1 MDGLGWA
8 QMLKR
13 ALPALS
19 ALLLSGCSFFGSD
32 ADPALWVVKDDDTT
46 VYLFGTVHVLKPGT
60 RWFDDGVRDAFDASD
75 ELVLEIAKPDP
86 GAIAALTAQLGTR
99 GGPPF
104 APEVDAAA
112 QKLGMAKGEIDGM
125 EPWLAAL
132 TLSQRAVVKA
142 GYGSD
147 DGVEAALSSAAEK
160 AGKPVKALESARGQ
174 LMLFDNMSGAAQSA
188 MLDATVKELPQAGER
203 LERFVKAW
211 GAGDA
216 ETVGTEMN
224 RIAEASPEVAEALVA
239 RRNARWAD
247 WVAARMAQPGT
258 VFGAVGAGHL
268 AGKGSVQTLLGEKG
282 LSVERVAY

>member
-1 MDGLGWA
+1 
-8 QMLKR
+8 MLKR
-13 ALPALS
+13 TLPAFA
-19 ALLLSGCSFFGSD
+19 ALLLSGCSPFGSD
-32 ADPALWVVKDDDTT
+32 ADPALWVVKDADTT

-86 GAIAALTAQLGTR
+86 AAIAALTAQLGTR

-112 QKLGMAKGEIDGM
+112 QKLGMEPGAIDQM

-132 TLSQRAVVKA
+132 TLSRLAAVKA
-142 GYGSD
+142 GYGSE
-147 DGVEAALSSAAEK
+147 DGVEAALSGAAAK

-174 LMLFDNMSGAAQSA
+174 LMLFDGLPGAAQSA
-188 MLDATVKELPQAGER
+188 MLDATVKELPEAGDR
-203 LERFVKAW
+203 LARFVDAW

-216 ETVGTEMN
+216 ETVGAEMN
-224 RIAEASPEVAEALVA
+224 RIAEVSPEVAEALIA

-258 VFGAVGAGHL
+258 VFVAVGAGHL
-268 AGKGSVQTLLGEKG
+268 AGEGSVQALLGEKG
-282 LSVERVAY
+282 LKVERVAY

>member
-1 MDGLGWA
+1 
-8 QMLKR
+8 MLRR

-19 ALLLSGCSFFGSD
+19 ALLLSGCSFLSSD
-32 ADPALWVVKDDDTT
+32 ADPALWVVRDDDTT
-46 VYLFGTVHVLKPGT
+46 IYLFGTVHVLEPGT
-60 RWFDDGVRDAFDASD
+60 RWFDEGVREAFDASD
-75 ELVLEIAKPDP
+75 EVVLEIARPDP

-104 APEVDAAA
+104 ASEVDEAA
-112 QKLGMAKGEIDGM
+112 QKLGMAKGEIDRM

-142 GYGSD
+142 GYASK
-147 DGVEAALSSAAEK
+147 DGVEAALSEAAEK

-174 LMLFDNMSGAAQSA
+174 MMLFDGLSGAAQSA
-188 MLDATVKELPQAGER
+188 MLDATVKELPDAGER

-216 ETVGTEMN
+216 ESVGAEMN
-224 RIAEASPEVAEALVA
+224 RVAEASPEVAEALIA

-258 VFGAVGAGHL
+258 VFVAVGAGHL
-268 AGKGSVQTLLGEKG
+268 AGKGSVQALLAEKG
-282 LSVERVAY
+282 LKAERVAY